1 MTEARALK
9 VFKYF
14 YTHRGPVMDNIELVH
29 FFFKSL
35 TSYLKT

>member
-14 YTHRGPVMDNIELVH
+14 YTHRGPVMDYEILNW
-29 FFFKSL
+29 FTFSL
-35 TSYLKT
+35 NH